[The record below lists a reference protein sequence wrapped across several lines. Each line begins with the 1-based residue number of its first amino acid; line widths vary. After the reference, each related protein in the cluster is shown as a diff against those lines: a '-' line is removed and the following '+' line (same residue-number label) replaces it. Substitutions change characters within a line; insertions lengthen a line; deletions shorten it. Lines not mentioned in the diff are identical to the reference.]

1 MSFQAGQAMRL
12 YERADLW
19 KSVADFDEEMKQRSD
34 RLARQL
40 EDVIRA
46 DSRMMISRQ
55 VDRRKANLSPSSLAY
70 EKQRKRRLEQIA
82 EKLEESDARRNRK
95 SDKLK
100 TVETAQQRKRRLEQI
115 AGNLDNLL
123 IAQRDSANNSDE
135 DVYVSLSK
143 DSEENKT
150 ENVDIESV
158 RERRIDNIAKELDK
172 IFVRGATQLD
182 MKSQQASAQRKPSVR
197 SQERTISKTSRLSQY
212 SQGTRATKFSQE
224 LEAINENS
232 DNFQA
237 RTSSKRQVSPESAQ
251 YDKQRKRHIDNVT
264 KQLGLDPGT
273 EDRVSR
279 VQDLLSGEEQM
290 EQEKVKGISP
300 MSMEYETLRRKRI
313 EELEQKFSGDDG
325 YRALVKKELPKK
337 TERKPKPK
345 ANSKEKKVHSHS
357 HSRQGQH
364 HYHHA
369 SHSKQN
375 VSKGKKPPK
384 KTKSTIPKVKSPRMS
399 DGEWFKKYEFFESSD
414 TEDDKSF
421 DIDDEPENG
430 ENSAH
435 DALDD
440 VEKADEETE
449 NFLAEVEEF
458 FPKNDTSKPQTRV
471 PVGDTPLVL
480 GKNKGVSVSRAL
492 SMNTQDAAV
501 QTMPEVYYCW
511 AKTESGEITGP
522 FKLELGDLQT
532 SAREFVVNFVGTEKV
547 LENVKVANKPSA
559 GISHRQTGSNNINE
573 YSSRSHSMLSL
584 FIDSEVPDPDD
595 DTLYITKQ
603 GKLSFV
609 DLAGSE
615 KIKELGNT
623 GGELL
628 TETTNINKSLLTLGN
643 CISSLS
649 DPKKKSGYIPYRDS
663 KLTKLLADSLG
674 GNGVTLMIACVSPSS
689 YSLPESMNT
698 LRYANRAKR
707 IKNKP
712 VVRMD
717 PREKLLMSL
726 KREVKLLRSENEY
739 LKGHVHLQKPEKSK
753 ESDKGETTPHATT
766 NGHIPNSHNSESDTP
781 IQKPKPKVEKKKREN
796 STSSIS
802 TSLSMKSA
810 ADNGLY
816 EMLQEY
822 MIENE
827 NLRSENNELVSTR
840 ERARREHEFLSKE
853 NEKLGKKL
861 EDLERVMATSPLSFA
876 RYSFYSRGSSGRSS
890 QPIALASVSSWRAES
905 NTPVSQ
911 PPQPDQ
917 QVQPLPQQGFT
928 QQQQQQQHPPQPQ
941 PQQSL
946 PQQQQQQQYPPNSYP
961 APGGHPQQPF
971 YQPYSQQQPPP
982 PPPPAQQQQQ
992 PQQQPYGQQRISPNN
1007 PINRNGPNRQPPPK
1021 KQLHELPPVD
1031 NMKGVPNTYKSNK
1044 QSPFQLQQKNSK
1056 NKLFSQRNQ
1065 DPNGSYVDRFQQQQ
1079 TFNKLYGPEQGT
1091 TPRQSKQAN
1100 ISIPPARGLE
1110 RRDESSS
1117 PPDKGPSHSKP
1128 APTHQQ
1134 SSPKQQHPAANARAS
1149 DKPHVKGHAERKA
1162 KGARG
1167 EKGDP
1172 SLDAIPPTPTAT
1184 PPPVKYTPKGT
1195 SQMLQSSSLDTAKSS
1210 ASTGNWSQINDKL
1223 RQELQELDGEI
1234 EYMKYMNKSQAT
1246 SAATAPKPAP
1256 RTRKR

>member
-1 MSFQAGQAMRL
+1 MLSPERRRL
-12 YERADLW
+12 KNHFKQVVLRSRIVSKRRAQEKMKRPLAPPTTASSLTSAPDSQLDDAEDDSNVNVVVRVRPLNSQE
-19 KSVADFDEEMKQRSD
+19 KSRSD
-34 RLARQL
+34 GVA
-40 EDVIRA
+40 
-46 DSRMMISRQ
+46 
-55 VDRRKANLSPSSLAY
+55 
-70 EKQRKRRLEQIA
+70 
-82 EKLEESDARRNRK
+82 
-95 SDKLK
+95 
-100 TVETAQQRKRRLEQI
+100 
-115 AGNLDNLL
+115 
-123 IAQRDSANNSDE
+123 
-135 DVYVSLSK
+135 
-143 DSEENKT
+143 
-150 ENVDIESV
+150 IE
-158 RERRIDNIAKELDK
+158 
-172 IFVRGATQLD
+172 F
-182 MKSQQASAQRKPSVR
+182 P
-197 SQERTISKTSRLSQY
+197 
-212 SQGTRATKFSQE
+212 
-224 LEAINENS
+224 
-232 DNFQA
+232 
-237 RTSSKRQVSPESAQ
+237 
-251 YDKQRKRHIDNVT
+251 
-264 KQLGLDPGT
+264 
-273 EDRVSR
+273 
-279 VQDLLSGEEQM
+279 
-290 EQEKVKGISP
+290 
-300 MSMEYETLRRKRI
+300 
-313 EELEQKFSGDDG
+313 
-325 YRALVKKELPKK
+325 
-337 TERKPKPK
+337 
-345 ANSKEKKVHSHS
+345 
-357 HSRQGQH
+357 
-364 HYHHA
+364 
-369 SHSKQN
+369 
-375 VSKGKKPPK
+375 
-384 KTKSTIPKVKSPRMS
+384 
-399 DGEWFKKYEFFESSD
+399 
-414 TEDDKSF
+414 
-421 DIDDEPENG
+421 G
-430 ENSAH
+430 ENSIMVEQQGRTKSFTFNAVFEPTASQQ
-435 DALDD
+435 DVFDNCGVKRLIEMALDGY
-440 VEKADEETE
+440 AGTT
-449 NFLAEVEEF
+449 FAYG
-458 FPKNDTSKPQTRV
+458 QT
-471 PVGDTPLVL
+471 GS
-480 GKNKGVSVSRAL
+480 GK
-492 SMNTQDAAV
+492 TH
-501 QTMPEVYYCW
+501 T
-511 AKTESGEITGP
+511 ITGP
-522 FKLELGDLQT
+522 VSLDEPPNPEMFGLIQRSFQYLFEKIRQNTEESGITYTLSASYLEIYNEQVKDLLNPSEKVSLGVRWSKTKGFYVENL
-532 SAREFVVNFVGTEKV
+532 FVVECESQDDVMAV
-547 LENVKVANKPSA
+547 LEE

-1056 NKLFSQRNQ
+1056 NKLLDSSQRNQ